1 MFLNVSRLYIP
12 NAKTH
17 LYPQL
22 ISSISVT
29 GFARLMWLVL
39 LLFGKETCL
48 ILSVPQDPVDGNWL
62 DSMWRLHLWGLV
74 KRCRI
79 ITGSL
84 QKKLSEGSW
93 EAKDKPRLQGSN

>member
-1 MFLNVSRLYIP
+1 MARSAALRKGNMF
-12 NAKTH
+12 
-17 LYPQL
+17 
-22 ISSISVT
+22 
-29 GFARLMWLVL
+29 
-39 LLFGKETCL
+39 
-48 ILSVPQDPVDGNWL
+48 DPLGPSGPSNWL

-93 EAKDKPRLQGSN
+93 EAKDKPKLQGSS